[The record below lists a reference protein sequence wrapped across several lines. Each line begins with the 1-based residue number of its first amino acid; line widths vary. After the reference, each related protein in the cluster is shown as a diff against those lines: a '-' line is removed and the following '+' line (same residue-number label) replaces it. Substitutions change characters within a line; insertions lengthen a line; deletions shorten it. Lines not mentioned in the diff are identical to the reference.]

1 MAASLGQRA
10 SRPLR
15 LCRDCH
21 RWRNGGSRGAF
32 LEALSLMRSITLP
45 LVRARGRALQNCVR
59 TAQGQSYRESIGVK
73 PSGSGCLRARRMLS
87 HWRGLPRRPL
97 ANGGAEGLL
106 TLRVQTVLQC
116 APRARTKG
124 GALAKH
130 TAKRFQKPFG
140 LAKGPAK
147 GLRFALN
154 FFQLFSPTPLRAP
167 LAFATLV
174 TVSNG
179 PGLPKRR
186 GQPPFP
192 FGLKGKT
199 NEKANVCNGPRSVRC
214 GFR

>member
-45 LVRARGRALQNCVR
+45 LVRARGRALQNCVH

-116 APRARTKG
+116 APPCAHQRRSIGKAHG
-124 GALAKH
+124 QALPK
-130 TAKRFQKPFG
+130 TFRPCKRPRKR
-140 LAKGPAK
+140 PA
-147 GLRFALN
+147 LRS
-154 FFQLFSPTPLRAP
+154 QLFSTFFSHPLALPSRFCYTCNRQQWAGPSEEARAIPIPLRIER
-167 LAFATLV
+167 
-174 TVSNG
+174 
-179 PGLPKRR
+179 K
-186 GQPPFP
+186 
-192 FGLKGKT
+192 
-199 NEKANVCNGPRSVRC
+199 NE
-214 GFR
+214 